1 GDPGPATLAKR
12 PAGAQPAHCGSAC
25 PGRTQGSLV
34 SGPRCWVGR
43 VETSVDVLWPCG
55 PPAAARRDLSLRWPP
70 TVLCPAV
77 AGPVAAPG
85 LKCVVAGLVGLGQS
99 AEGGALL
106 RVLLGLWAPSAV
118 CCGVLC
124 TEHQSQRHPSHPQ
137 GWRSPCDRTRA
148 ALPAPWGPRAA
159 WSAAAPSLSAQVCAV
174 CPGPADRSLCPSGL
188 RLPTV
193 LEGASLL
200 WSRRGAHRLSVRPQ
214 VRGHVEKVRIH
225 GLASCPPQPP
235 RSSVLCPPTPASG
248 AGGWLRPPR
257 VPRILQNCHDEA
269 AKFVHLLMNPGCN
282 YLVQEDFV
290 PFLQVSVAPGGT
302 PCPDARRPGPHRCAA
317 PGPPP

>member
-1 GDPGPATLAKR
+1 MLG
-12 PAGAQPAHCGSAC
+12 
-25 PGRTQGSLV
+25 
-34 SGPRCWVGR
+34 
-43 VETSVDVLWPCG
+43 WPCG
-55 PPAAARRDLSLRWPP
+55 DLRGR
-70 TVLCPAV
+70 AV
-77 AGPVAAPG
+77 ALLPSCGCEAGPEPEVASHCAVPCCGWPCCTPG

-188 RLPTV
+188 WLPTV

-214 VRGHVEKVRIH
+214 VRGHVEKVSL
-225 GLASCPPQPP
+225 GQ
-235 RSSVLCPPTPASG
+235 
-248 AGGWLRPPR
+248 GGHRGGR
-257 VPRILQNCHDEA
+257 VPGSSS
-269 AKFVHLLMNPGCN
+269 P
-282 YLVQEDFV
+282 
-290 PFLQVSVAPGGT
+290 VAIPW
-302 PCPDARRPGPHRCAA
+302 RWVIHRCASMA
-317 PGPPP
+317 WPPVHPSLLAHLYSVHPPPRLGQEGGSDLLVSPGSSKTATMKPPNSSTCS